1 MPRPK
6 KPRHCGCNMQGQAF
20 KPSGTPLSRLEHI
33 SLEQDELEALKL
45 GDYDGLTQ
53 EEAGQKMGVSRG
65 TVQRLLNSARKKVA
79 RALFARAA
87 LILK

>member
-20 KPSGTPLSRLEHI
+20 KPTGTPLSELEHI

-45 GDYDGLTQ
+45 SDYDGLIQ
-53 EEAGQKMGVSRG
+53 EQAGKKMGVSRG
-65 TVQRLLNSARKKVA
+65 TVQRLLTSARKKVA
-79 RALFARAA
+79 KALFEGAA